1 MKLIKKLKAYS
12 ELEAEETVFGF
23 GLLKAKDYETEK
35 YGHLILISIH
45 TKVVQFLK
53 KLFIPF

>member
-12 ELEAEETVFGF
+12 ELEAEGAVFGF

-35 YGHLILISIH
+35 FGHLIIVSINV
-45 TKVVQFLK
+45 KVVQFLK
-53 KLFIPF
+53 KLFIPL